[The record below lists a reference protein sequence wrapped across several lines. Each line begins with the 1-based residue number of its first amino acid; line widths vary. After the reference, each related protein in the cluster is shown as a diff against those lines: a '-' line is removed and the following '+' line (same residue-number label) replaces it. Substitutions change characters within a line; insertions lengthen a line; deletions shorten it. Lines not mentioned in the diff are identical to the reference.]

1 MQEDVEHRS
10 VTLVIKG
17 ARLTEQMLKSAI
29 KKLLATP
36 SNGRSTTSKT
46 TSKAT
51 TKATQGKQT
60 VKQLVGQN
68 QGVANIEITDKNI
81 KSFERVA
88 RKYGVDFAVKKVR
101 DETPPKYLVFF
112 KARDADALTSAFKEY
127 SAKRVQKTKRPSV
140 LAQMRKMKSLVMGKT
155 ADRVK
160 NKSKEQAR

>member
-51 TKATQGKQT
+51 TKATPGKQT

-127 SAKRVQKTKRPSV
+127 SVKRVQKTKRPSV